1 MLAKNDTSVM
11 AVLISAGPP
20 LASALRRNCS
30 VSTLYSPMSPEWGA
44 YDVAADGKRFLVD
57 SEDQAP
63 APQPI
68 NLLVNW
74 DLEMKK

>member
-1 MLAKNDTSVM
+1 
-11 AVLISAGPP
+11 
-20 LASALRRNCS
+20 
-30 VSTLYSPMSPEWGA
+30 MSPEWGA